1 MYGSH
6 SAQSKRVGAMINLSY
21 STVHARPDAVSG
33 ASSTHAYA
41 SHRSLHLAPVR
52 WMHINE
58 NFPAFPVAQLG
69 QNRCSGK

>member
-33 ASSTHAYA
+33 ASHARVRVTSISTFGA
-41 SHRSLHLAPVR
+41 RSLDAYQRELSC
-52 WMHINE
+52 
-58 NFPAFPVAQLG
+58 L
-69 QNRCSGK
+69 SGCATRTESM